1 MVFQF
6 CDPCSLE
13 KHPLNFT
20 YIIFQFNFVQF
31 LSSHPCNLSSQFLFY
46 KFVVETMLV
55 RPLRWRLVSKV
66 GNGNVKN
73 VICSELSA
81 VWWSRKRM
89 VFSLPLLNSPGD
101 ETKGE
106 YLHVYRDKSTART
119 LRLRRENSI
128 PEIVMAPVELLKQGE
143 KD

>member
-1 MVFQF
+1 M
-6 CDPCSLE
+6 
-13 KHPLNFT
+13 
-20 YIIFQFNFVQF
+20 
-31 LSSHPCNLSSQFLFY
+31 
-46 KFVVETMLV
+46 
-55 RPLRWRLVSKV
+55 SKV